1 MKSSKEIAEVF
12 RALGD
17 PTRIEILRHLQSG
30 EKTTTELSELMEL
43 SQSVVT
49 HHITVLYMSRLLGCR
64 REGKWVYYSISPAG
78 VNTVKT
84 LLAEVTSLKMP
95 EEKEDAH
102 WELKEKGNWSWSM

>member
-43 SQSVVT
+43 SQSAVT

-64 REGKWVYYSISPAG
+64 REGKWVYAQGPLTITNYIGTGCIVYVFP
-78 VNTVKT
+78 
-84 LLAEVTSLKMP
+84 
-95 EEKEDAH
+95 
-102 WELKEKGNWSWSM
+102 